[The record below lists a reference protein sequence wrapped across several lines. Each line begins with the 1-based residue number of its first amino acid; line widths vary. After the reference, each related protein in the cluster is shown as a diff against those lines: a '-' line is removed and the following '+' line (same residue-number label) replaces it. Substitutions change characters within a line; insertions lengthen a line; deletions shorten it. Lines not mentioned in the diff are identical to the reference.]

1 MQASNMNTNAMDD
14 TLAAVTMVKQIMTE
28 LCGVA
33 TEQEKVI
40 IITKVVLRLLKNNA
54 NRNS

>member
-28 LCGVA
+28 LCGSA

-54 NRNS
+54 NKNS